1 MLSAVL
7 HGKKLG
13 TGFAGTRL
21 KIGETQGAEDVLTAS
36 VFERIAYLPDDVFIR
51 FIQNLFNFNNQIT
64 ANPLSEIT
72 FWASWQNQS
81 GCKVEP
87 DVILKFGGRT
97 VIVEAKRYDNV
108 QQQYAY
114 QLANEISTA
123 YLEGITNPIL
133 LTVGGMSDYKRQ
145 NIDNLKKQID
155 SALQLSLAYS
165 FYAISWQQ
173 LYSALDF
180 AITVSHLEP
189 LERLLSDIREA
200 YAWHGIRHQP
210 RQWLENI
217 NRDNCNINFE
227 AIPNSK
233 IEKKSWKNLKPIY
246 LTHETFSSFLG

>member
-36 VFERIAYLPDDVFIR
+36 VFERIAYLPNEVFIS
-51 FIQNLFNFNNQIT
+51 FIQRLFKNKIL
-64 ANPLSEIT
+64 ASPLDEIV
-72 FWASWQNQS
+72 FWAGWQS
-81 GCKVEP
+81 RCVEP
-87 DVILKFGGRT
+87 DVLLIFGGQT
-97 VIVEAKRYDNV
+97 IIVEAKRYDNV

-155 SALQLSLAYS
+155 SALQSSLAYS
-165 FYAISWQQ
+165 FY
-173 LYSALDF
+173 LVY
-180 AITVSHLEP
+180 V
-189 LERLLSDIREA
+189 RLLLL
-200 YAWHGIRHQP
+200 Q
-210 RQWLENI
+210 L
-217 NRDNCNINFE
+217 F
-227 AIPNSK
+227 
-233 IEKKSWKNLKPIY
+233 
-246 LTHETFSSFLG
+246 

>member
-155 SALQLSLAYS
+155 SALQSSLAYS

-180 AITVSHLEP
+180 AITVSQSILP

-210 RQWLENI
+210 RQWLESL
-217 NRDNCNINFE
+217 NRGNF
-227 AIPNSK
+227 K
-233 IEKKSWKNLKPIY
+233 IKAENFP
-246 LTHETFSSFLG
+246 SFLGV

>member
-1 MLSAVL
+1 MSGNHLNRGWSGAY
-7 HGKKLG
+7 G

-36 VFERIAYLPDDVFIR
+36 VFERIAYLPNEVFIS
-51 FIQNLFNFNNQIT
+51 FIQRLFKNKIL
-64 ANPLSEIT
+64 ASPLDEIE
-72 FWASWQNQS
+72 FWAGWQS
-81 GCKVEP
+81 RCVEP
-87 DVILKFGGRT
+87 DVLLKFGGQT
-97 VIVEAKRYDNV
+97 IIVEAKRYDNV

-155 SALQLSLAYS
+155 SALQSSLAYS

-180 AITVSHLEP
+180 AITVSQSILP

-210 RQWLENI
+210 RQWLESL
-217 NRDNCNINFE
+217 NRGNF
-227 AIPNSK
+227 K
-233 IEKKSWKNLKPIY
+233 IKAENFP
-246 LTHETFSSFLG
+246 SFLGV

>member
-97 VIVEAKRYDNV
+97 VIVEAKRYDNF

-155 SALQLSLAYS
+155 SALQSSLAYS

-180 AITVSHLEP
+180 AITVSQSILP

-210 RQWLENI
+210 RQWLESL
-217 NRDNCNINFE
+217 NRGNF
-227 AIPNSK
+227 K
-233 IEKKSWKNLKPIY
+233 IKAENFP
-246 LTHETFSSFLG
+246 SFLGV

>member
-36 VFERIAYLPDDVFIR
+36 VFERIAYLPNDVFIS
-51 FIQNLFNFNNQIT
+51 FIQQLFNFNNQIT
-64 ANPLSEIT
+64 ASALDEIT
-72 FWASWQNQS
+72 FWAGWQKRS
-81 GCKVEP
+81 VEP
-87 DVILKFGGRT
+87 DVILEFGGQT
-97 VIVEAKRYDNV
+97 IIVEAKRYDNV

-133 LTVGGMSDYKRQ
+133 LTVGGMSDYRLE
-145 NIDNLKKQID
+145 NIEYFKKQID
-155 SALQLSLAYS
+155 CALEVYLAYD
-165 FYAISWQQ
+165 FYAVSWQQ

-180 AITVSHLEP
+180 VITDSQSKP

-210 RQWLENI
+210 RQWLKNI
-217 NRDNCNINFE
+217 NRDNCNITFESMPNF
-227 AIPNSK
+227 K
-233 IEKKSWKNLKPIY
+233 IGNKSWTNLKPIY
-246 LTHETFSSFLG
+246 LTHETFPSFVGA